1 LLVLVSSH
9 PSLYLIVRKI
19 QVSFSA
25 TSERRAVK
33 WPKIA
38 VL

>member
-9 PSLYLIVRKI
+9 SSLYLIVRKI

-25 TSERRAVK
+25 TSEAV
-33 WPKIA
+33 P
-38 VL
+38 